1 MYRRKYTGKG
11 IGVAVLD
18 TGIFPHIDFGRRI
31 LAFCDFTEG
40 KSGPYDDN
48 GHGTHVSGIL
58 GGDGTASQGR
68 YKGAA
73 PGCGIVALKVLDRF
87 GNGSREDVLQAFQW
101 IEDFGKIYNIRIVN
115 ISVGTTSRSM
125 NEQTDLLAGVEQLW
139 DKGFTVVAAA
149 GNQGPGD
156 GTVTAP
162 GSSRKII
169 TVGSSDLLTGRTAIS
184 GRGPTFECVCK
195 PDLVAPGNHVLACAP
210 GADNGYGVKS
220 GTSMSTPLVAGA
232 AALMLEKNPEL
243 TNVQIKMKL
252 KESARDMGLPK
263 NQQGWGELDLERFM
277 EL

>member
-1 MYRRKYTGKG
+1 MYKRKYTGKG

-277 EL
+277 